1 MPADLA
7 EPAGCS
13 LDKQWGAQRIFKA
26 SYSWG
31 KSAMAAYDARDCLQ
45 FPPRGCQVLLSF
57 GANELQRRLIISNAA
72 RWRIAERL
80 GWEPG

>member
-1 MPADLA
+1 
-7 EPAGCS
+7 
-13 LDKQWGAQRIFKA
+13 
-26 SYSWG
+26 
-31 KSAMAAYDARDCLQ
+31 MAAYDARDCLQ